1 MSRYLAAGVDIDAAN
16 SLVGRFAP
24 LVTATKT
31 PAVRS
36 DIGAFGGL
44 FAADEIGEGKVLVAS
59 TDGVGSKA
67 TLAASHGRYKGLG
80 FDLLNHCVNDILV
93 QGAAPLFFLDYIAAA
108 SLQADAVVSIVEGL
122 CEAAQAVQCAVLGG
136 ETAEMPGVYHPGALD
151 IVGTIVGVV
160 NNHDLLPQTK
170 RLVEGD
176 LLVGL
181 ASDGP
186 HTNGYSLIRALLED
200 RTVTAVMLDYL
211 LTPHRCYLHDIADL
225 AHAGLQPKALAHI
238 TGGGVIDNLPRVLP
252 HGLKAQIDLS
262 SWHVP
267 SEFRRLVDWSQID
280 DDEAFRVWNM
290 GIGMIVIVGKEQ
302 AKLITELNL
311 PVVGSLLD
319 CVHPTHD
326 PSVSFAGHWR

>member
-1 MSRYLAAGVDIDAAN
+1 MSRYLVAGVDIDAAN

-24 LVTATKT
+24 LVATTKT

-67 TLAASHGRYKGLG
+67 TLAAHHGRYKGLG

-108 SLQADAVVSIVEGL
+108 SLQADAVLSIVEGL

-136 ETAEMPGVYHPGALD
+136 ETAEMPGVYHPGTLD
-151 IVGTIVGVV
+151 IVGTIVGLV

-181 ASDGP
+181 ASDSP
-186 HTNGYSLIRALLED
+186 HTNGYSLIRALLAN
-200 RTVTAVMLDYL
+200 RAVASEMLDYL

-225 AHAGLQPKALAHI
+225 QNAGLHPKALAHI
-238 TGGGVIDNLPRVLP
+238 TGGGVIDNVPRVLP
-252 HGLKAQIDLS
+252 QGLKAQIELS
-262 SWHVP
+262 RWPVP
-267 SEFRRLVDWSQID
+267 QEFRVLVDWAQID
-280 DDEAFRVWNM
+280 DEEAFRVWNM
-290 GIGMIVIVGKEQ
+290 GIGMVVIVGQ
-302 AKLITELNL
+302 DQSELLTRLDL
-311 PVVGSLLD
+311 PVVGRLLKGAN
-319 CVHPTHD
+319 PTD
-326 PSVSFAGHWR
+326 EPNVSFAGHWR